1 SLRRLTD
8 AIDGSASPRN
18 PRVAILSRSSV
29 LRIFEVAWRSKAS
42 MASSRTMPQPS
53 SVTWISFLP
62 PASTLTRIRRAPAS
76 RAFSSS
82 SLTTEAGRSTTSPAA
97 ILLATFSERTWMRP
111 MASKVIHR
119 RGTETT
125 ASLLGR
131 VISLARAHL
140 VFLVV
145 GEYLD
150 FAVLAVRSEV
160 RRFIRNVVL
169 AAQFV
174 LDLHERVGDVLN
186 LEGEEGLAAGF
197 IGEMLEDLVSA

>member
-1 SLRRLTD
+1 M
-8 AIDGSASPRN
+8 N
-18 PRVAILSRSSV
+18 
-29 LRIFEVAWRSKAS
+29 
-42 MASSRTMPQPS
+42 
-53 SVTWISFLP
+53 FLP
-62 PASTLTRIRRAPAS
+62 PASTLTRMRRAPAS
-76 RAFSSS
+76 SAFSSN
-82 SLTTEAGRSTTSPAA
+82 SLTTDAGRSTTSPAA

-160 RRFIRNVVL
+160 RRFIR
-169 AAQFV
+169 
-174 LDLHERVGDVLN
+174 
-186 LEGEEGLAAGF
+186 
-197 IGEMLEDLVSA
+197 